1 MHSTRPPDVSTLGIG
16 AGNRTLWT
24 LQYRQSELNPATNRS
39 LAEDDIMMNSRYLG
53 YPLSV
58 KGLAFL
64 PSLLGFAMFGALT
77 YLYGRFPPK
86 TDATAGGR
94 LRPSFRS
101 SWRQGSR
108 APARAPA
115 PARLVVCWDPQC
127 GAATRATTSDQLAA
141 AKGAPPR

>member
-1 MHSTRPPDVSTLGIG
+1 MRSTRPPDVSTLGIG

-64 PSLLGFAMFGALT
+64 PSLLGFAMFGV
-77 YLYGRFPPK
+77 
-86 TDATAGGR
+86 R
-94 LRPSFRS
+94 LLAPFAKSRVKPVGVPFSRCSLQASSFLITVS
-101 SWRQGSR
+101 KS
-108 APARAPA
+108 
-115 PARLVVCWDPQC
+115 
-127 GAATRATTSDQLAA
+127 
-141 AKGAPPR
+141 